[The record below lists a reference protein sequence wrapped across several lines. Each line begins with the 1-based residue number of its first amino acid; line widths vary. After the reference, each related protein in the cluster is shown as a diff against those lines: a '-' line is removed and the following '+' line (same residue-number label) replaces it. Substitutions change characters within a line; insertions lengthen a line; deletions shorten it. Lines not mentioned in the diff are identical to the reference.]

1 MLVFRWHQLRFGLN
15 YVLCQIRQ
23 FQRLRTSSSGGV
35 RKKAWNR
42 QTQMPTKN
50 RIHHSMS
57 ISFSEF
63 TAPFNLPNLFTY
75 PEWRYCVQEHWISF
89 EQLWFNLFLLQNVY
103 LCLLWI
109 RKGETRCHR
118 SHSGPDAQLRSHI
131 WIHMGPYDLY
141 MQCIWC
147 SIWCILALQLYSSK
161 VAGPQFSSKMSGS
174 QDEIHV
180 EIQIQSAK
188 SRLWFTGLPV
198 CRFTMHLR
206 ADISA
211 ARRGGRSPQPK
222 FQCSSTFCREGEG
235 IESCYEAQ
243 RGRCAHM
250 ISAAL
255 TVKRSS

>member
-1 MLVFRWHQLRFGLN
+1 
-15 YVLCQIRQ
+15 
-23 FQRLRTSSSGGV
+23 
-35 RKKAWNR
+35 
-42 QTQMPTKN
+42 MPTKN

-103 LCLLWI
+103 LCLLRI

-118 SHSGPDAQLRSHI
+118 SHSGPDAQLRSHL

-198 CRFTMHLR
+198 YHAFESSQTSQLQGEEDE
-206 ADISA
+206 ALS
-211 ARRGGRSPQPK
+211 RSFNVPRHFAEKAKELNPATRH
-222 FQCSSTFCREGEG
+222 SDS
-235 IESCYEAQ
+235 Q